1 MASLLA
7 LFNSFKKTGKSATL
21 VLSTKGG
28 DVTAKLEVKLIN
40 AKSSPSSTTTPSP
53 TLLTSPGCQ
62 DSRDRQRPH
71 RSAARRTKANA
82 RAAQHRL
89 HQALP
94 FPGGDYTAAVGP
106 PPPRRPLRL
115 HPSPKEENRRLM
127 LTVDRK
133 AGFRPTFYQLDWD
146 GDPPPHTP
154 TSEQSLSPSPTT
166 SPTPSSPNVA
176 FSQPSPPVTPPR
188 LSRPYNHPPP
198 LSPTARSELVR
209 IPVNPAPSHFCC
221 HCRTECPCI
230 FGRPCRGCP
239 ARLGGRPHWCKRCPG
254 SWCHIKPTNIH

>member
-1 MASLLA
+1 MGASLLA

-53 TLLTSPGCQ
+53 TLLTPPGCQ

-82 RAAQHRL
+82 RAAQRRL

-106 PPPRRPLRL
+106 PPPLRL

-133 AGFRPTFYQLDWD
+133 AG
-146 GDPPPHTP
+146 
-154 TSEQSLSPSPTT
+154 
-166 SPTPSSPNVA
+166 
-176 FSQPSPPVTPPR
+176 
-188 LSRPYNHPPP
+188 
-198 LSPTARSELVR
+198 
-209 IPVNPAPSHFCC
+209 
-221 HCRTECPCI
+221 
-230 FGRPCRGCP
+230 
-239 ARLGGRPHWCKRCPG
+239 
-254 SWCHIKPTNIH
+254 

>member
-154 TSEQSLSPSPTT
+154 TSEPSLSPCK
-166 SPTPSSPNVA
+166 ND
-176 FSQPSPPVTPPR
+176 
-188 LSRPYNHPPP
+188 
-198 LSPTARSELVR
+198 E
-209 IPVNPAPSHFCC
+209 
-221 HCRTECPCI
+221 HCEICNNCLLLCPDHHGCRCDQNMVSKCVC
-230 FGRPCRGCP
+230 RPC
-239 ARLGGRPHWCKRCPG
+239 
-254 SWCHIKPTNIH
+254 NQM